1 MMMRKKRMQWTAQV
15 EKMDNKDYRLQ
26 ILGKKKCCK
35 TWKKMFGTAVRLWT
49 GSRFLKP
56 WQQNNEYTSTVQT
69 QPAHAEHCNLAT
81 FKRATLLPTPR
92 RPHWFAGRHYNT
104 LSLDVAVHGGFG
116 RWSTSRLGA
125 SLSTVTQISSMRLP
139 VIAGSC
145 SHNTKH
151 RHKKPNSALPN
162 TTDSDRGL
170 SRLRNGRQAT
180 SFIIKQTYLSLLIW
194 RRVAYCRQS
203 DTHTSQTFRFI
214 TPNTWLKTRIRG
226 YSL

>member
-1 MMMRKKRMQWTAQV
+1 MQWTAQV
-15 EKMDNKDYRLQ
+15 EKTTDYRPW
-26 ILGKKKCCK
+26 GRRNV
-35 TWKKMFGTAVRLWT
+35 VRPERRCSEQQWDWT
-49 GSRFLKP
+49 GSRFLKT

-69 QPAHAEHCNLAT
+69 QPAHTEHCNLAT
-81 FKRATLLPTPR
+81 FKRATALPTPR

-139 VIAGSC
+139 VIACSC

-162 TTDSDRGL
+162 TADSDRGHAL
-170 SRLRNGRQAT
+170 QA
-180 SFIIKQTYLSLLIW
+180 S
-194 RRVAYCRQS
+194 
-203 DTHTSQTFRFI
+203 
-214 TPNTWLKTRIRG
+214 
-226 YSL
+226 